1 MVDIKSRLEE
11 IRVLIEEGAYFTINR
26 ARQYGKTTTLNALAG
41 MLADDYRVV
50 RLDFQSLG
58 SASYKDE
65 NTFSLAF
72 AACFSR
78 SAGFSGREEEK
89 SSSVL
94 CKLGAVEESGDKS
107 FDLRRLFRMLLQFC
121 ESVSKPVVLMIDEA
135 DSASNNQVFLDFLAQ
150 LRNYYLER
158 EAIGT
163 VTFQSVI
170 LAGVYD
176 VRNLKRKIRQEE
188 EHRQNSPWNIAAV
201 FKVNLSFTKEDIQG
215 MLKEYERDHDTGM
228 DTAEIAGLIYED
240 TSGYPYLVSAF
251 CKLMDEEVKGGE
263 GAAWTREGFLE
274 AERMILTEKNTLFDS
289 LMGKLQD
296 DQKLNTILKTLLF
309 TGADMAYNADEPALD
324 VATMLGFI
332 KNQNGKVK
340 VANRIFET
348 RLYNYYL
355 SASDM
360 EEMEIYKASQRDRN
374 QFVIDGRLNMRRIL
388 EKFAEHFQELYGGF
402 DETFVEDMGRRLFL
416 LYLRPIIN
424 GVGNYYVEAQTRDLR
439 RTDVIVDY
447 HGEQYIIEM
456 KIWHG
461 SEYNR
466 RGEQQLIQ
474 YLDDYQKTK
483 GYMLSFNFNKNK
495 RAGVW
500 EIRVG
505 DKVLIEA
512 VV

>member
-1 MVDIKSRLEE
+1 
-11 IRVLIEEGAYFTINR
+11 
-26 ARQYGKTTTLNALAG
+26 
-41 MLADDYRVV
+41 MLADDYRVI

-78 SAGFSGREEEK
+78 GAGFSGREEEK

-94 CKLGAVEESGDKS
+94 RKLAAAEESGDKS

-201 FKVNLSFTKEDIQG
+201 FKVNMSFTKEDIQG

-240 TSGYPYLVSAF
+240 TSGYPYLVSAV

-332 KNQNGKVK
+332 KNHNGKVK

-355 SASDM
+355 SAADM
-360 EEMEIYKASQRDRN
+360 EDMEIYKASQRDRN
-374 QFVIDGRLNMRRIL
+374 QFVIDGHLNMRRIL

-402 DETFVEDMGRRLFL
+402 DETFAEDMGRRLFL

-483 GYMLSFNFNKNK
+483 GYMLSFNFNQKK
-495 RAGVW
+495 QIG
-500 EIRVG
+500 IREVRLG

-512 VV
+512 IV

>member
-1 MVDIKSRLEE
+1 
-11 IRVLIEEGAYFTINR
+11 
-26 ARQYGKTTTLNALAG
+26 
-41 MLADDYRVV
+41 
-50 RLDFQSLG
+50 
-58 SASYKDE
+58 
-65 NTFSLAF
+65 
-72 AACFSR
+72 
-78 SAGFSGREEEK
+78 
-89 SSSVL
+89 
-94 CKLGAVEESGDKS
+94 
-107 FDLRRLFRMLLQFC
+107 
-121 ESVSKPVVLMIDEA
+121 
-135 DSASNNQVFLDFLAQ
+135 
-150 LRNYYLER
+150 
-158 EAIGT
+158 
-163 VTFQSVI
+163 
-170 LAGVYD
+170 
-176 VRNLKRKIRQEE
+176 
-188 EHRQNSPWNIAAV
+188 
-201 FKVNLSFTKEDIQG
+201 
-215 MLKEYERDHDTGM
+215 
-228 DTAEIAGLIYED
+228 
-240 TSGYPYLVSAF
+240 
-251 CKLMDEEVKGGE
+251 
-263 GAAWTREGFLE
+263 
-274 AERMILTEKNTLFDS
+274 
-289 LMGKLQD
+289 
-296 DQKLNTILKTLLF
+296 
-309 TGADMAYNADEPALD
+309 MAYNADEPALD